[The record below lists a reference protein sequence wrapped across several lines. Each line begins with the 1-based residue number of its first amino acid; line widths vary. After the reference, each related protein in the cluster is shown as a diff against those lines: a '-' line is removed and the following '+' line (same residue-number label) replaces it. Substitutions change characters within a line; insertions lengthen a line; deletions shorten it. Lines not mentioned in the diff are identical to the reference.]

1 MQTGFEME
9 MLTAATARVLM
20 KGWPNQQE
28 LRGGLSW
35 EVRTMEE
42 AGTLLDFA
50 KEPAK
55 WGALN
60 GKPIPPLPQTQGH
73 RGIIMA
79 SPPITVTWQ
88 ERGDRSSCLTVRCP
102 ITLWMEDDAMIL
114 PPDTVSGAFYLD
126 PPDQPG
132 LHRDLFKT
140 WARKLLG
147 ELTSLNYIFTEMA
160 SAHLTSEYRS
170 DSSCSEEP
178 DERSRSSW
186 GTPDSSDLEGAH
198 KVDSSDEEGAHRPGW
213 RPPGMAA
220 RGGARS

>member
-1 MQTGFEME
+1 M
-9 MLTAATARVLM
+9 
-20 KGWPNQQE
+20 P
-28 LRGGLSW
+28 
-35 EVRTMEE
+35 
-42 AGTLLDFA
+42 
-50 KEPAK
+50 
-55 WGALN
+55 
-60 GKPIPPLPQTQGH
+60 
-73 RGIIMA
+73 
-79 SPPITVTWQ
+79 
-88 ERGDRSSCLTVRCP
+88 RCP

-114 PPDTVSGAFYLD
+114 PPDTVSGPFYLD

-140 WARKLLG
+140 WGRKLLG
-147 ELTSLNYIFTEMA
+147 ELTSLNYMFTEMA

-198 KVDSSDEEGAHRPGW
+198 QVDSSDEEGAHRPGW